1 MVGKSTRKII
11 GEYPI
16 LSVSVARSE
25 AISFINKVRQGKLI
39 NQKKQQTLEELFEQ
53 YADNT
58 GLKPSTIK
66 N

>member
-1 MVGKSTRKII
+1 MVGKATRKTI

-16 LSVSVARSE
+16 LSVSEARSE
-25 AISFINKVRQGKLI
+25 SISFINKVRQGKLI

-53 YADNT
+53 YVDNT
-58 GLKPSTIK
+58 GLKPNTIK